1 MSEIKA
7 IFEFEMLFDLDYT
20 LATLIQRYY
29 GKSKYFDTVLE
40 EDPISLRLLLLTRT
54 EKNPI
59 YILLKPEYRDSAD
72 SLYEELKEE
81 FSMELYLR
89 RNIYFTEFYKFFSV
103 LIKSDGAVA
112 DIGVI
117 VNNKKEEAIVR
128 ELSPLIR
135 VFDSKEIARNDYD
148 ALYIKDKDTVGL
160 ITPRVEGKTI
170 FLADYGFNLTTIGE
184 EESPDLEFMEEY
196 SDDNAIFTVDI
207 YSSVVKPV

>member
-7 IFEFEMLFDLDYT
+7 IFEFGMLFDLDYT

-160 ITPRVEGKTI
+160 ITPKVEGKTI
-170 FLADYGFNLTTIGE
+170 FLANYGFNLTTIGE

>member
-40 EDPISLRLLLLTRT
+40 EDTISLRLLLLTRT

-170 FLADYGFNLTTIGE
+170 FLANYGFNLTTIGE
-184 EESPDLEFMEEY
+184 EESPDLEFIEEY
-196 SDDNAIFTVDI
+196 SDDNAIFTVDL

>member
-128 ELSPLIR
+128 ELSLLIR

-170 FLADYGFNLTTIGE
+170 FLANYGFNLTTIGE

>member
-160 ITPRVEGKTI
+160 INPRVEGKTI
-170 FLADYGFNLTTIGE
+170 FLANYGFNLTTIGE

>member
-160 ITPRVEGKTI
+160 ITPKVEGKTI
-170 FLADYGFNLTTIGE
+170 FLANYGFNLTTIGE
-184 EESPDLEFMEEY
+184 EESTDLEFMEEY
-196 SDDNAIFTVDI
+196 SDDNAIFTVDL

>member
-160 ITPRVEGKTI
+160 ITPKVEGKTI
-170 FLADYGFNLTTIGE
+170 FLANYGFNLTTICE

-196 SDDNAIFTVDI
+196 SDDNAIFTVDL

>member
-160 ITPRVEGKTI
+160 ITPKVEGKTI
-170 FLADYGFNLTTIGE
+170 FLANYGFNLTIIGE

>member
-1 MSEIKA
+1 MAEIKA
-7 IFEFEMLFDLDYT
+7 IFDFEMLFDLDFT

-29 GKSKYFDTVLE
+29 GKSQYFDTILE

-59 YILLKPEYRDSAD
+59 YMLLKPEYRDSAD

-81 FSMELYLR
+81 FFMEMYLG

-103 LIKSDGAVA
+103 LTKTEVAVA

-117 VNNKKEEAIVR
+117 VNNKKEESIIR
-128 ELSPLIR
+128 SISPLIR
-135 VFDSKEIARNDYD
+135 VF
-148 ALYIKDKDTVGL
+148 
-160 ITPRVEGKTI
+160 
-170 FLADYGFNLTTIGE
+170 LANYGFNLTTVGE
-184 EESPDLEFMEEY
+184 EESPDLEFMEEF
-196 SDDNAIFTVDI
+196 SDDNAIFTVDL

>member
-1 MSEIKA
+1 MSDIRA
-7 IFEFEMLFDLDYT
+7 IFDFEMLFDLDFT
-20 LATLIQRYY
+20 LVTLLQRYY
-29 GKSKYFDTVLE
+29 GESKYFDTVLE
-40 EDPISLRLLLLTRT
+40 EDPISLRLLLLTRNV
-54 EKNPI
+54 KNPI
-59 YILLKPEYRDSAD
+59 YLILKPEYRESAD

-160 ITPRVEGKTI
+160 ITPKVEGKTI
-170 FLADYGFNLTTIGE
+170 FLANYGFNLTTIGE

-196 SDDNAIFTVDI
+196 SDDNAIFTVDL

>member
-148 ALYIKDKDTVGL
+148 ALYIKDKDTVGF

-170 FLADYGFNLTTIGE
+170 FLANYGFNLTTIGE

>member
-81 FSMELYLR
+81 FSIELYLR

-160 ITPRVEGKTI
+160 ITPKVEGKTI
-170 FLADYGFNLTTIGE
+170 FLANYGFNLTTIGE

>member
-103 LIKSDGAVA
+103 LIKSDGAIA

-170 FLADYGFNLTTIGE
+170 FLANYGFNLTTIGE

>member
-135 VFDSKEIARNDYD
+135 AFDSKEIARNDYD

-170 FLADYGFNLTTIGE
+170 FLANYGFNLTTIGE

>member
-160 ITPRVEGKTI
+160 ITPKVEGKTI
-170 FLADYGFNLTTIGE
+170 FLANYGFNLTTIGE

-196 SDDNAIFTVDI
+196 SDDNVIFTVDL

>member
-59 YILLKPEYRDSAD
+59 YMLLKPEYRDSAD

-117 VNNKKEEAIVR
+117 VNNKREEAIVR

-160 ITPRVEGKTI
+160 ITPKVEGKTI
-170 FLADYGFNLTTIGE
+170 FLANYGFNLTTIGE

>member
-20 LATLIQRYY
+20 LATLVQRYY

-72 SLYEELKEE
+72 SLYKELKEE

-135 VFDSKEIARNDYD
+135 VFDSKEIASNDYD

-160 ITPRVEGKTI
+160 ITPKVEGKTI
-170 FLADYGFNLTTIGE
+170 FLANYGFNLTTIGE